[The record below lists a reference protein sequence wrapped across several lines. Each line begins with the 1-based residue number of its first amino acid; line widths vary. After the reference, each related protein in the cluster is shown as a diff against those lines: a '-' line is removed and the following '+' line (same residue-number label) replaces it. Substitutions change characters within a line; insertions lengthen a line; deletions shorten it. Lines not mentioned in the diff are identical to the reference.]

1 MHHKIDLFDFTGGT
15 KKGLLLGEEPSLPK
29 LFYIWFTR
37 NQAII
42 GQQIINKWKEAVEVH
57 SFLPPLMPKL

>member
-15 KKGLLLGEEPSLPK
+15 KKGLLLEEEPSLPK

-42 GQQIINKWKEAVEVH
+42 GQQIISK
-57 SFLPPLMPKL
+57 